1 MGKRKANVQRTCELP
16 GCSSRHYAKG
26 MCRFHYYKDWSAN
39 RRQVSGS
46 AGTAASKV
54 DAKVAAIR
62 AAAKLTS
69 EAATK
74 AASES
79 AVKATS
85 EAATKAASESAAKA
99 TSEAA
104 EKVASEA
111 AEKTTSE
118 APEKVTSEAPEKVA
132 SEAPE
137 LDSASNEPVSI
148 ESSSIEVSERSIDSY
163 ARERKES

>member
-46 AGTAASKV
+46 AGITASKV

-69 EAATK
+69 EAA
-74 AASES
+74 
-79 AVKATS
+79 
-85 EAATKAASESAAKA
+85 AKA
-99 TSEAA
+99 TSEAP
-104 EKVASEA
+104 
-111 AEKTTSE
+111 EKTTSE
-118 APEKVTSEAPEKVA
+118 SPEKVA

-137 LDSASNEPVSI
+137 LDSASYEPVSI